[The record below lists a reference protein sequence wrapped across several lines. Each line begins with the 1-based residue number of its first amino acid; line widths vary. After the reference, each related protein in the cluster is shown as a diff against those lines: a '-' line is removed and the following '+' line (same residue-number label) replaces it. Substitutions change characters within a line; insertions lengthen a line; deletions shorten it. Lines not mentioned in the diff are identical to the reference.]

1 MRSPSDLWEA
11 LGAITEEET
20 RHLLT
25 RLFDTY
31 EKRLLIDPEDPEAA
45 LFFQNLDNAL
55 TVTAECNL
63 NRR

>member
-1 MRSPSDLWEA
+1 MRSPNDLWEA
-11 LGAITEEET
+11 LGAISEEET

-31 EKRLLIDPEDPEAA
+31 ERQLQIDPQDPEAA
-45 LFFQNLDNAL
+45 RFFQNLDNAL
-55 TVTAECNL
+55 SATAECNL